1 MPAPWPPSAD
11 APQPPAP
18 GGAASGALPPHLQAT
33 QQALPAADPRR
44 PAAGEPFGRP
54 VAGDPG
60 PPARETRVAGPP
72 PRPRQAPDVHL
83 TGGQYAPPV
92 PGDVGGPDPQ
102 GDQVA
107 PGWFARS
114 QEPPRMPRG
123 ATFADAAVHTPP
135 RGTPRLTPPH
145 GAPQPAWAPIP
156 PAPTPPAPPQA
167 PGDDGRMTRT
177 LVAITAA
184 VVLIA
189 GAVTVVVLHP
199 WQNDKDRATV
209 ADTASNAPQPGTP
222 SGPGTSATQ
231 PARPSDSL
239 TPTGAPTSAPPTAD
253 PAAQATSV
261 SGLLERSGSSRQS
274 VVDAVRNA
282 DSCSSLASAVT
293 ALSQAAD
300 ARNTLLRELDAL
312 KTDAIPDGA
321 TALAQLRTA
330 WQESAT
336 ADAQYASWAQAQADN
351 GCGAGQSQKTAAD
364 AASAR
369 ATTAKQAFVQA
380 WNPIAARYGLPTRT
394 DLAI

>member
-1 MPAPWPPSAD
+1 
-11 APQPPAP
+11 
-18 GGAASGALPPHLQAT
+18 
-33 QQALPAADPRR
+33 
-44 PAAGEPFGRP
+44 
-54 VAGDPG
+54 
-60 PPARETRVAGPP
+60 
-72 PRPRQAPDVHL
+72 
-83 TGGQYAPPV
+83 
-92 PGDVGGPDPQ
+92 
-102 GDQVA
+102 
-107 PGWFARS
+107 
-114 QEPPRMPRG
+114 MPRG

-156 PAPTPPAPPQA
+156 PAPAPPAPPQA

-209 ADTASNAPQPGTP
+209 ADTASNPPQPGTP
-222 SGPGTSATQ
+222 SGPGTPATQ
-231 PARPSDSL
+231 PARPADSL
-239 TPTGAPTSAPPTAD
+239 TPTGATTSAPPAAD

-380 WNPIAARYGLPTRT
+380 WNPIASRYGLPTRT